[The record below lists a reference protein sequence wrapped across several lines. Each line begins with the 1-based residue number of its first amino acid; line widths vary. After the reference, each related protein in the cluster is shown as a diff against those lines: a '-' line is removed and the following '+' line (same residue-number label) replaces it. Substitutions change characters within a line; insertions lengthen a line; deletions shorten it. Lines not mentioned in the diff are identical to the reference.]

1 MRTSLLEL
9 ARHDRAALR
18 CGCGQ
23 SGAHL
28 TETFAKLLGARSAQ
42 ETIGHLLDNH
52 LEVQSFVDADKDRL
66 ECYRS
71 ALAARLG

>member
-1 MRTSLLEL
+1 M
-9 ARHDRAALR
+9 
-18 CGCGQ
+18 
-23 SGAHL
+23 